1 MNIMQM
7 MMQAAQRGMT
17 PQQFFQQ
24 YGQNP
29 QVAQIAKVAQGKN
42 SDQLMQTVSNMAQQR
57 GVTLDTLAQQMG
69 LPMPG
74 KG

>member
-1 MNIMQM
+1 MQM

-57 GVTLDTLAQQMG
+57 GITLDTLAQQMG

>member
-29 QVAQIAKVAQGKN
+29 QVSQIAKVAQGKN

-57 GVTLDTLAQQMG
+57 GITLDTLAQQMG

>member
-29 QVAQIAKVAQGKN
+29 HVAQIAKVAQGKN

-57 GVTLDTLAQQMG
+57 GITLDTLAQQMG

>member
-1 MNIMQM
+1 MSIMQM

-57 GVTLDTLAQQMG
+57 GITLDTLAQQMG

>member
-1 MNIMQM
+1 MSIMQM
-7 MMQAAQRGMT
+7 MMQAAQRGMN

-24 YGQNP
+24 YGHNP

-57 GVTLDTLAQQMG
+57 GITLDTLAQQMG

>member
-7 MMQAAQRGMT
+7 MIQAAQRGMN

-57 GVTLDTLAQQMG
+57 GITLDTLAQQMG